1 MVDMS
6 ATIIHHGHIRLLKRA
21 KKFGYLIIGLTSD
34 EEIFKCKGYKPELK
48 FSERSE
54 ILKSIK
60 YVDEVVETNWLIT
73 NETLE
78 KYEIDILIHGSDNL
92 FKSGKFEVINFP
104 RTEGISSSEIRL
116 KAFESIISK
125 RNKEKLMLTPGPS
138 SICDYGIK
146 NISPVFGRGDED
158 FQNRNQ
164 EVFNWLKKISG
175 QDEIISLIGS
185 ATLAIEIS
193 IANFFYGDILIID
206 TGFYSR
212 RIYEIVSKYFKADLV
227 EIKQI
232 SSLNKNYDWVAACFT
247 ETSKGYKF
255 SIDFLEKLKLRTKA
269 NLFLDAT
276 GSIGLEDGHELADLL
291 AFSSCKGLM
300 GLTGGS
306 FIGKKNNIIQNNSKE
321 LPYYL
326 QYKTHYEKL
335 VTGPYHIIEGL
346 FYIKK
351 VHNSLCHYINS
362 FQKDFIKNYKD
373 FLVWDNKNQ
382 PKLCTLLNAKLARK
396 SRKEVIFYKSRELKK
411 GHNVV
416 CHLHAIDNK
425 DIKEFEKHITIF

>member
-78 KYEIDILIHGSDNL
+78 KYKIDTLIHGSDNL

-116 KAFESIISK
+116 KAFESMISK

-158 FQNRNQ
+158 FQNRNA

-193 IANFFYGDILIID
+193 IANFFYGDILILD

-227 EIKQI
+227 EIKEI
-232 SSLNKNYDWVAACFT
+232 SSINKNYDWVAACFT

-255 SIDFLEKLKLRTKA
+255 SINFLEKLKLRTKA

-276 GSIGLEDGHELADLL
+276 GSIGLEEGHELADLV
-291 AFSSCKGLM
+291 AFSSCKGLL

-306 FIGKKNNIIQNNSKE
+306 FIGKKNNIIQNSSKE

-335 VTGPYHIIEGL
+335 VTGPYVMLG
-346 FYIKK
+346 
-351 VHNSLCHYINS
+351 
-362 FQKDFIKNYKD
+362 QK
-373 FLVWDNKNQ
+373 
-382 PKLCTLLNAKLARK
+382 R
-396 SRKEVIFYKSRELKK
+396 
-411 GHNVV
+411 
-416 CHLHAIDNK
+416 
-425 DIKEFEKHITIF
+425 